1 MLIRHFMGTSRREL
15 LKAVAAFAAGA
26 VVGSGATYVALQS
39 IKTAV
44 EKTATTTTAEAPKTA
59 AGLPK
64 MKVHFI
70 YVGPIGD
77 YGWTHAH
84 EVGRRYLESMLCP
97 DPGKWCIVETS
108 YTENVPEDQ
117 AYTYIKRAVSEGAHL
132 VFTTSYGFMD
142 GTKKAAAENPDRFFA
157 HCSGYFKD
165 VDEWRRL
172 ANFAEYF
179 IDLYEAYYLN
189 GVVAGRITK
198 TNKLGYVAAFLIPE
212 VIRHMNAFLIGAREA
227 NPKVTMDVIQ
237 LGAWYNPEGA
247 RKAATT
253 LVETS
258 GADVLAFTEDSPTV
272 LQTAEDYQKRGRTV
286 WSFSHYSDMSQYGPK
301 AHLTGQVVNWGP
313 LYVEMTIRA
322 YLAWVS
328 GMKSIWSEWPPERP
342 RDYWWS
348 MKNAYAYYD
357 HGKNPADVILP
368 LNPAVPA
375 EVKNYVEQLRRE
387 IIEGVWDP
395 FTGPVRDMKGVV
407 RVPERR
413 RLSKDELY
421 NMDWF
426 VEGYGQL
433 PS

>member
-1 MLIRHFMGTSRREL
+1 MLIRRFMGTSRREL

-84 EVGRRYLESMLCP
+84 EVGRRYLKSMLCP

-132 VFTTSYGFMD
+132 VFTASYGFMD
-142 GTKKAAAENPDRFFA
+142 ATKKAAAENPDRFFA

-165 VDEWRRL
+165 VDEWQRL

-212 VIRHMNAFLIGAREA
+212 VIRHMNAFLIAPGGEPQGHHGRHPARRLVRPRGGAESRHH
-227 NPKVTMDVIQ
+227 PD
-237 LGAWYNPEGA
+237 
-247 RKAATT
+247 RD
-253 LVETS
+253 S

-328 GMKSIWSEWPPERP
+328 GVKSIWSEWPPERP

-357 HGKNPADVILP
+357 HRKNPADVILP

-375 EVKNYVEQLRRE
+375 EVKDYVEQLRRE

>member
-15 LKAVAAFAAGA
+15 FKAVAAFAAGA
-26 VVGSGATYVALQS
+26 VVGSGATYAALQS
-39 IKTAV
+39 IRAAV
-44 EKTATTTTAEAPKTA
+44 EKTATSTPVEASRTAV
-59 AGLPK
+59 GLPK

-84 EVGRRYLESMLCP
+84 DVGKRYLETVLCP
-97 DPGKWCIVETS
+97 NPKKWCIVETS
-108 YTENVPEDQ
+108 STDKVPEDQ
-117 AYTYIKRAVSEGAHL
+117 AYVYIKQAISEGAHM

-142 GTKKAAAENPDRFFA
+142 ATKRAAKENPDRFFA
-157 HCSGYFKD
+157 HCSGYFTSIE
-165 VDEWRRL
+165 EWQSL
-172 ANFAEYF
+172 PNFAEYF

-189 GVVAGRITK
+189 GLVAGKMTK

-212 VIRHMNAFLIGAREA
+212 VIRHVNAFLIGAREV
-227 NPKVTMDVIQ
+227 NPKVTMDVVQ
-237 LGAWYNPEGA
+237 LGAWYYPEGA
-247 RKAATT
+247 RKAATA

-258 GADVLAFTEDSPTV
+258 GADVLAFTEDTPTV
-272 LQTAEDYQKRGRTV
+272 LQTAEDYQKRGRAV
-286 WSFSHYSDMSQYGPK
+286 WSFSHYSDMSQFGPR

-313 LYVEMTIRA
+313 LYVEMVIRA

-328 GMKSIWSEWPPERP
+328 GEMSIWSERPPERP

-395 FTGPVRDMKGVV
+395 FTGPVRDIKSVV